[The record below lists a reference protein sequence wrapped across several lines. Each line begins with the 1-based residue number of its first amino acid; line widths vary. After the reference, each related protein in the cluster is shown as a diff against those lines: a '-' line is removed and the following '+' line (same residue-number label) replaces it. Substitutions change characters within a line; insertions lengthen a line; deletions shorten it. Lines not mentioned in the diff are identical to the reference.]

1 MASVE
6 ARNEIIGGVMEVSNY
21 IYGVGGIIIFIVLWQ
36 VLVVAHY
43 HERGRLQG
51 IREACDRMIRGVS
64 RHYEVV
70 GQPIPENVAKAV
82 DTMMDRV
89 NARKT
94 WKEKNEIYLPLIWA
108 LGDEM
113 GKACVASGIEI
124 GEFGTNPRDGEI
136 RIDLTAREIV
146 NLSFLAHLG
155 FEKMI
160 TGYAGM
166 SGDISF
172 NDEADAEQATEAIRK
187 LERNRPKEMRDESD
201 PYAMAFNRQTM
212 IWDRYGT
219 ASQKPAT

>member
-1 MASVE
+1 
-6 ARNEIIGGVMEVSNY
+6 MEVSNY
-21 IYGVGGIIIFIVLWQ
+21 IYGIGGIIVFIVLWQ

-51 IREACDRMIRGVS
+51 IREASDRMIRGVS

-82 DTMMDRV
+82 DTMRERV
-89 NARKT
+89 DALT
-94 WKEKNEIYLPLIWA
+94 EWKKKNETYLPYLYT
-108 LGDEM
+108 LSDEM

-124 GEFGTNPRDGEI
+124 GGNRADPRDGET
-136 RIDLTAREIV
+136 RVDLTAREIV

-155 FEKMI
+155 FERMI
-160 TGYAGM
+160 IGYAGM

-172 NDEADAEQATEAIRK
+172 NDEADAERATEAIRK

-201 PYAMAFNRQTM
+201 PYAMAFNRQAM

-219 ASQKPAT
+219 SSQKPAI

>member
-1 MASVE
+1 
-6 ARNEIIGGVMEVSNY
+6 MEVSNY
-21 IYGVGGIIIFIVLWQ
+21 IYGIGGAVIFFVLWQ
-36 VLVVAHY
+36 VLVVAHH

-51 IREACDRMIRGVS
+51 IREASDRMIRGVS

-70 GQPIPENVAKAV
+70 GQSIPEDVAKAV

-94 WKEKNEIYLPLIWA
+94 WKEKNETYLPYLFT

-124 GEFGTNPRDGEI
+124 GEYRADPREGET
-136 RIDLTAREIV
+136 RIDLTSREIV

-160 TGYAGM
+160 VGRGGAF
-166 SGDISF
+166 GDISF
-172 NDEADAEQATEAIRK
+172 NDEADAEQATNAIGK
-187 LERNRPKEMRDESD
+187 LERYKPKEMRDPTD
-201 PYAMAFNRQTM
+201 PYILAFNRQTM
-212 IWDRYGT
+212 IWDRYST
-219 ASQKPAT
+219 SSQKPAT